1 MADFYFCFLV
11 FRTECK
17 AVLPFLD
24 PLSVSIVGNGSH
36 TLRSFSYMLDKLT
49 HQYDEASRQLA
60 DKNKEICRLEKIVW
74 RRLGD
79 ITRNGEFMI
88 EKIDQVTNEQ
98 VNLAYVNVVSQSL
111 EHSFYHRN

>member
-1 MADFYFCFLV
+1 MPPL
-11 FRTECK
+11 
-17 AVLPFLD
+17 LD

-79 ITRNGEFMI
+79 ITKNGELMI

-98 VNLAYVNVVSQSL
+98 VNLIDKFIYSIILHITVYIASSKFFKRSKELSYIAS
-111 EHSFYHRN
+111 